1 MEAKRHV
8 LGKSYTNLKFY
19 ERPKYFNRNSE
30 NLKRFFDEIRK
41 SKYKPFETKEEED
54 LVVAKAYSGE
64 PGWEKA
70 KEELINRNIRAVVSK
85 ARNYASEDE
94 SDLSDYI
101 SEGVYGLT
109 LAFDSYNPKS
119 GTKFLTYALIYAFK
133 YMNEYRCE
141 KENMVKQANR
151 GRVSSTVG
159 KLAEKFFTENEREPS
174 LTELKELC
182 LENNIRIVNEMDLE
196 NVFVES
202 IDITDSNA
210 VLSYG
215 ASAQRKVSDFADG
228 ALASVRGKDM
238 GETGQVLSSLIVE
251 LKSNSEEKQGLFN
264 KLFGSAEKNFERLK
278 AQYSTTEANIDR
290 LVKILEGHEEQL
302 LKDIVQLDKL
312 YDKNKLYFKEV
323 SMYIEAGKLRLEKA
337 RNEELPA
344 LQAKAKETNSPEDA
358 QAAQDFADMITRFEK
373 KLYDLELSRTVCL
386 QSAPEIRMVQNSD
399 TIMSEKIHSTIINV
413 IPMWKTQMV
422 LALNNYHTQ
431 KAIEA
436 QNAVTEATNEMLRKN
451 AEALHQSSVETAKAS
466 ERGIVD
472 IETLQHTNQELISA
486 LDEIIQIQSDGKIAR
501 ANAEKELAR
510 IEQELKDKMLGIA
523 ANAGM
528 TAEQLAD
535 SQTKSN

>member
-1 MEAKRHV
+1 MAEFELTPEMVR
-8 LGKSYTNLKFY
+8 
-19 ERPKYFNRNSE
+19 E
-30 NLKRFFDEIRK
+30 
-41 SKYKPFETKEEED
+41 ETKDFADDVQTSITGVQE
-54 LVVAKAYSGE
+54 AA
-64 PGWEKA
+64 A
-70 KEELINRNIRAVVSK
+70 A
-85 ARNYASEDE
+85 
-94 SDLSDYI
+94 I
-101 SEGVYGLT
+101 SEM
-109 LAFDSYNPKS
+109 P
-119 GTKFLTYALIYAFK
+119 I
-133 YMNEYRCE
+133 
-141 KENMVKQANR
+141 
-151 GRVSSTVG
+151 
-159 KLAEKFFTENEREPS
+159 
-174 LTELKELC
+174 
-182 LENNIRIVNEMDLE
+182 IDLE
-196 NVFVES
+196 TEEKPVVNSLDKFTPEERRQIEAVADK
-202 IDITDSNA
+202 IDIRDSNA

-228 ALASVRGKDM
+228 ALASVRDKDM
-238 GETGQVLSSLIVE
+238 GETGQVLTSLIVE
-251 LKSNSEEKQGLFN
+251 LKHNGEEKQGVLS
-264 KLFGSAEKNFERLK
+264 KLFGNAEKNFEKLK
-278 AQYSTTEANIDR
+278 TQYSTTEANIDR

-451 AEALHQSSVETAKAS
+451 AEALHQSSVETARAS

-472 IETLQHTNQELISA
+472 IETLQHTNQQLISA
-486 LDEIIQIQSDGKIAR
+486 LDEIIQIQADGKVAR
-501 ANAEKELAR
+501 ANAEKELAK

-528 TAEQLAD
+528 TAEQLAEAQ
-535 SQTKSN
+535 SKKN

>member
-1 MEAKRHV
+1 MAE
-8 LGKSYTNLKFY
+8 
-19 ERPKYFNRNSE
+19 
-30 NLKRFFDEIRK
+30 FDLTPEMVRE
-41 SKYKPFETKEEED
+41 ETKDFADE
-54 LVVAKAYSGE
+54 VQAQVADVQEA
-64 PGWEKA
+64 A
-70 KEELINRNIRAVVSK
+70 AAI
-85 ARNYASEDE
+85 
-94 SDLSDYI
+94 
-101 SEGVYGLT
+101 
-109 LAFDSYNPKS
+109 
-119 GTKFLTYALIYAFK
+119 
-133 YMNEYRCE
+133 
-141 KENMVKQANR
+141 
-151 GRVSSTVG
+151 
-159 KLAEKFFTENEREPS
+159 AEMP
-174 LTELKELC
+174 
-182 LENNIRIVNEMDLE
+182 IIDLE
-196 NVFVES
+196 AEQKPEVKTNSLERFTPDERRQIQAVADK

-228 ALASVRGKDM
+228 ALQSVRGKDM
-238 GETGQVLSSLIVE
+238 GETGQVLTSLIVE
-251 LKSNSEEKQGLFN
+251 LKNNGEEKPGFFN
-264 KLFGSAEKNFERLK
+264 KLFGSAEKNFEKLK
-278 AQYSTTEANIDR
+278 VQYSTTEANIDR

-344 LQAKAKETNSPEDA
+344 LQAKAKETNAPEDV

-386 QSAPEIRMVQNSD
+386 QAAPEIRMVQNSD
-399 TIMSEKIHSTIINV
+399 QIMSEKIHSTIINV

-451 AEALHQSSVETAKAS
+451 AEALHQSTVETARAS

-472 IETLQHTNQELISA
+472 IETLQHTNQQLISA
-486 LDEIIQIQSDGKIAR
+486 LDEIQQIQADGKIAR

-510 IEQELKDKMLGIA
+510 IEQELKDKMLGLA
-523 ANAGM
+523 ANVQMSADQL
-528 TAEQLAD
+528 AEQQARR
-535 SQTKSN
+535 N

>member
-1 MEAKRHV
+1 MA
-8 LGKSYTNLKFY
+8 
-19 ERPKYFNRNSE
+19 
-30 NLKRFFDEIRK
+30 D
-41 SKYKPFETKEEED
+41 FEMTPEMVKEE
-54 LVVAKAYSGE
+54 
-64 PGWEKA
+64 
-70 KEELINRNIRAVVSK
+70 
-85 ARNYASEDE
+85 
-94 SDLSDYI
+94 
-101 SEGVYGLT
+101 T
-109 LAFDSYNPKS
+109 
-119 GTKFLTYALIYAFK
+119 T
-133 YMNEYRCE
+133 
-141 KENMVKQANR
+141 
-151 GRVSSTVG
+151 
-159 KLAEKFFTENEREPS
+159 S
-174 LTELKELC
+174 LTEEVADQIT
-182 LENNIRIVNEMDLE
+182 EVQEAAAAIAEMPIIDLE
-196 NVFVES
+196 AEAKPAAEENSLAKFTPDEQRQIKSVAEK

-238 GETGQVLSSLIVE
+238 GETGQVLTSLIVE
-251 LKSNSEEKQGLFN
+251 LKSSTEEEKKGFLS
-264 KLFGSAEKNFERLK
+264 KLFGSAEKNFERMK

-290 LVKILEGHEEQL
+290 LVKLLEGHEEQL

-323 SMYIEAGKLRLEKA
+323 SMYIEAGKLALEKA
-337 RNEELPA
+337 REVTLPE
-344 LQAKAKETNSPEDA
+344 LQAKAKEANSPEDA
-358 QAAQDFADMITRFEK
+358 QAAQDYADMITRFEK

-451 AEALHQSSVETAKAS
+451 AEALHQSTVETAKAS

-472 IETLQHTNQELISA
+472 IETLQHTNQQLIGA
-486 LDEIIQIQSDGKIAR
+486 LDEIIQIQADGKVAR
-501 ANAEKELAR
+501 ANAEKELAK

-528 TAEQLAD
+528 SAD
-535 SQTKSN
+535 EVLEAQARKTN

>member
-1 MEAKRHV
+1 MAEFEMTPEMVR
-8 LGKSYTNLKFY
+8 
-19 ERPKYFNRNSE
+19 E
-30 NLKRFFDEIRK
+30 
-41 SKYKPFETKEEED
+41 ETKDFADDVQTSITGVQE
-54 LVVAKAYSGE
+54 AA
-64 PGWEKA
+64 A
-70 KEELINRNIRAVVSK
+70 A
-85 ARNYASEDE
+85 
-94 SDLSDYI
+94 I
-101 SEGVYGLT
+101 SEMPIIDLET
-109 LAFDSYNPKS
+109 
-119 GTKFLTYALIYAFK
+119 
-133 YMNEYRCE
+133 EE
-141 KENMVKQANR
+141 KPAVN
-151 GRVSSTVG
+151 S
-159 KLAEKFFTENEREPS
+159 LEKFTPEERRQIEAVAD
-174 LTELKELC
+174 
-182 LENNIRIVNEMDLE
+182 R
-196 NVFVES
+196 
-202 IDITDSNA
+202 IDIRDSNA

-228 ALASVRGKDM
+228 ALARVRDKDM
-238 GETGQVLSSLIVE
+238 GETGQVLTSLIVE
-251 LKSNSEEKQGLFN
+251 LKHNGEEKQGIFN

-278 AQYSTTEANIDR
+278 TQYSTTEANIDR

-312 YDKNKLYFKEV
+312 YEKNKLYFKEV

-472 IETLQHTNQELISA
+472 IETLQHTNQQLISA
-486 LDEIIQIQSDGKIAR
+486 LDEIIQIQADGKVAR
-501 ANAEKELAR
+501 ANAEKELAK

-528 TAEQLAD
+528 TAEELAE
-535 SQTKSN
+535 SRAKNN

>member
-1 MEAKRHV
+1 MAE
-8 LGKSYTNLKFY
+8 
-19 ERPKYFNRNSE
+19 
-30 NLKRFFDEIRK
+30 
-41 SKYKPFETKEEED
+41 FEMTPDIVKEETMNLTDE
-54 LVVAKAYSGE
+54 VADQLAE
-64 PGWEKA
+64 VQA
-70 KEELINRNIRAVVSK
+70 A
-85 ARNYASEDE
+85 AAA
-94 SDLSDYI
+94 I
-101 SEGVYGLT
+101 SETPIIDLEAEQKPTVNA
-109 LAFDSYNPKS
+109 LA
-119 GTKFLTYALIYAFK
+119 KFTPDEQRQIKA
-133 YMNEYRCE
+133 
-141 KENMVKQANR
+141 V
-151 GRVSSTVG
+151 
-159 KLAEKFFTENEREPS
+159 AEK
-174 LTELKELC
+174 
-182 LENNIRIVNEMDLE
+182 
-196 NVFVES
+196 

-228 ALASVRGKDM
+228 ALQSVRGKDM
-238 GETGQVLSSLIVE
+238 GETGQILTSLIVE
-251 LKSNSEEKQGLFN
+251 LKHNSEEPKKGFLSG
-264 KLFGSAEKNFERLK
+264 LFGSAEKNFEKLK
-278 AQYSTTEANIDR
+278 TQYSTTEANIDR

-344 LQAKAKETNSPEDA
+344 LQAKARETNSPEDA

-451 AEALHQSSVETAKAS
+451 AEALHQSTVETAKAS

-472 IETLQHTNQELISA
+472 IETLQHTNQQLISA
-486 LDEIIQIQSDGKIAR
+486 LDEIQQIQADGKIAR
-501 ANAEKELAR
+501 ANAEKELAK

-523 ANAGM
+523 NNARM
-528 TAEQLAD
+528 SADELAD
-535 SQTKSN
+535 QQSRRD